1 MTFLNFL
8 HAVFELFGS
17 AGSFLLVLFGF
28 IVALGVY
35 KFVKD
40 WLPW

>member
-1 MTFLNFL
+1 MTFLDFFRS
-8 HAVFELFGS
+8 VFDLFGS
-17 AGSFLLVLFGF
+17 AGSFLLVLVGF
-28 IVALGVY
+28 IVALGIY

>member
-1 MTFLNFL
+1 MTFLDFFKS
-8 HAVFELFGS
+8 VFNLFGY
-17 AGSFLLVLFGF
+17 AGAYLIAIVIFLVGFG
-28 IVALGVY
+28 IY

>member
-1 MTFLNFL
+1 MTFLDFFRD
-8 HAVFELFGS
+8 VFGLFGN
-17 AGSFLLVLFGF
+17 AGVFLLTLVGF
-28 IVALGVY
+28 IVLLGVY